1 MTKRVQISAA
11 SSYPSLNMFVQG
23 EILGRNSAGLIMN
36 EGNLIIQQVS
46 KDSAGDQSYYDDD
59 YNGPDNYDDD

>member
-1 MTKRVQISAA
+1 MNAQIHHGFLIS
-11 SSYPSLNMFVQG
+11 PFVQG

-46 KDSAGDQSYYDDD
+46 KDSAGD
-59 YNGPDNYDDD
+59 